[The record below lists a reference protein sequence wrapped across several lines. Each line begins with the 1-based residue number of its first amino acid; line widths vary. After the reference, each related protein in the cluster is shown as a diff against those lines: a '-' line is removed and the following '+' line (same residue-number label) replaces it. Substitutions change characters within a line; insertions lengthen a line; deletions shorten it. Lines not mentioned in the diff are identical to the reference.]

1 MICRDVTIRLGD
13 VFLRLTGEV
22 PIIPED
28 SYLARFRT
36 EETRIDV
43 LCRIEQKD
51 ELKPPEG
58 ECVFRSP
65 MRQVVRT
72 EDALC
77 VAHFSVSSESPS
89 AILTVFDKEP
99 DVLELALRGGDSECL
114 HQRILNSIAMEHLL
128 LRHGHA
134 IFHAAWFERQGSAV
148 LFSGDSGAG
157 KSTHTNL
164 WARERSV
171 YAVNGDR
178 ALFLRRNETIF
189 AAGLPYAGSSG
200 ICENRILPVRT
211 VVFLSHGKEND
222 LRRLPPGEAVRA
234 LVSQMPVQKW
244 CADDL
249 SSAMQMALT
258 VAERVPIYAYACLP
272 NSSSVDFLEQAL
284 FSKEKP

>member
-1 MICRDVTIRLGD
+1 MTCPDVTIRLGD

-22 PIIPED
+22 PIIPEN

-36 EETRIDV
+36 EETRADV
-43 LCRIEQKD
+43 LCRIERRD

-58 ECVFRSP
+58 ERVFHSP

-77 VAHFSVSSESPS
+77 VAHFLVSSESPC
-89 AILTVFDKEP
+89 AILTVSDKKP
-99 DVLELALRGGDSECL
+99 DVLKLTLRGVEGECL
-114 HQRILNSIAMEHLL
+114 HQRILNAIAMEHLL

-148 LFSGDSGAG
+148 LFSGNSGAG
-157 KSTHTNL
+157 KSTHTSL
-164 WARERSV
+164 WACERGV
-171 YAVNGDR
+171 RVINGDR
-178 ALFLRRNETIF
+178 ALLLRRNETIF

-200 ICENRILPVRT
+200 ICENRTLPVQT
-211 VVFLSHGKEND
+211 VVFLSHGKENH
-222 LRRLPPGEAVRA
+222 LRRLPPREAVRA

-249 SSAMQMALT
+249 SSAMRMALS
-258 VAERVPIYAYACLP
+258 VAERVPIYAYSCLP
-272 NSSSVDFLEQAL
+272 NVSAVDFLEQAL
-284 FSKEKP
+284 FSKEER